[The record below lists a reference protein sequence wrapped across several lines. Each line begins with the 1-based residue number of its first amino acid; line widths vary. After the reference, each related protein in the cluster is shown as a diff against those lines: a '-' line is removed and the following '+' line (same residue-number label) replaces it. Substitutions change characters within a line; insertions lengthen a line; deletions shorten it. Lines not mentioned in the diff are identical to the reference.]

1 MDGLI
6 IEGKRLVR
14 CNSTS
19 SIITV
24 PDNVAVIGKY
34 AFACN
39 NTVQTVILSK
49 SVKVIEKGAFFECGS
64 LLSVE
69 SIGVKTIG
77 ESVFENC
84 EQLSIVYFGHSLK
97 KIGKYAFNKCFNVNF
112 DAPQNSFAEKY
123 AQNNYIYCKSS
134 SQENEKISVK
144 SVMESAKAAQKIK
157 PMLNLNM
164 IIIGG
169 AGTGKSRFFVKPNLM
184 MCNTSFVVTDPS
196 GELLQSCGKML
207 VQMGYEIKVF
217 NLNDM
222 KHSHSYNPFRY
233 ICDVGT
239 EDEKPPIREAN
250 VLKMLNVLMAN
261 TKGEGEGGD
270 PFWDNATKLLLSA
283 LCFLLVETG
292 AEEDQNL
299 YQVLELIHKAHVD
312 ENKPDEKSE
321 LDLIF
326 DQRAAESPDA
336 LSVKFYTEFKQAAG
350 KTMQSILISTSTR
363 LQNFNVKEL
372 QDLTNTDNIQLETIG
387 DKKTALFVILS
398 TTDSSN
404 NYLAA
409 MMYTQLFDSL
419 YTRAIRKYKGRLP
432 VHVRFI
438 LDEFANCG
446 KIPDFE
452 QILATCRKFEIS
464 AAIIL
469 QNITQLKR
477 LYEKGWE
484 ELPGNCDTMLYLGGK
499 DQFTNEYIMK
509 ELGKETID
517 TLAINKTKSKQGS
530 TSYNDGIMG
539 RELMQLNELSTM
551 DNNDCI
557 VMIRGMP
564 PFLTPKFEITN
575 HRRYNMLD
583 EVNKERN
590 SYYVER
596 EITTET
602 PAFIDFEDF
611 FDDNELPAEIAGYNI
626 SIMSDEDDPIMTV
639 KDLREYAGISQE
651 CSGIFDNAELSYEK
665 IAV

>member
-24 PDNVAVIGKY
+24 PDGVAVIGKY

-39 NTVQTVILSK
+39 NVIQSIVLPK
-49 SVKVIEKGAFFECGS
+49 SVKIIEKGAFFECKN
-64 LLSVE
+64 LNSVE
-69 SIGVKTIG
+69 ALNVKSIG
-77 ESVFENC
+77 ESCFENC
-84 EQLSIVYFGHSLK
+84 EVLNIVCFGMALK
-97 KIGKYAFNKCFNVNF
+97 KIGKYAFDKCYEINFN
-112 DAPQNSFAEKY
+112 APANSFAEKY

-134 SQENEKISVK
+134 QENEKISVK
-144 SVMESAKAAQKIK
+144 SVMESGKAAQKIK

-164 IIIGG
+164 IILGG
-169 AGTGKSRFFVKPNLM
+169 SGTGKSRFFVNPNLM

-239 EDEKPPIREAN
+239 EDEKPPIREAS

-292 AEEDQNL
+292 TEEDQNF
-299 YQVLELIHKAHVD
+299 YQVLDLIHKAHVD

-363 LQNFNVKEL
+363 LQNFNIKEL
-372 QDLTNTDNIQLETIG
+372 QDLTNTDNIHLETIG
-387 DKKTALFVILS
+387 DKKTALFLILPL
-398 TTDSSN
+398 T
-404 NYLAA
+404 
-409 MMYTQLFDSL
+409 
-419 YTRAIRKYKGRLP
+419 YKTYN
-432 VHVRFI
+432 FI
-438 LDEFANCG
+438 VC
-446 KIPDFE
+446 
-452 QILATCRKFEIS
+452 ILKF
-464 AAIIL
+464 
-469 QNITQLKR
+469 
-477 LYEKGWE
+477 
-484 ELPGNCDTMLYLGGK
+484 
-499 DQFTNEYIMK
+499 
-509 ELGKETID
+509 
-517 TLAINKTKSKQGS
+517 
-530 TSYNDGIMG
+530 
-539 RELMQLNELSTM
+539 
-551 DNNDCI
+551 
-557 VMIRGMP
+557 
-564 PFLTPKFEITN
+564 
-575 HRRYNMLD
+575 
-583 EVNKERN
+583 
-590 SYYVER
+590 
-596 EITTET
+596 
-602 PAFIDFEDF
+602 
-611 FDDNELPAEIAGYNI
+611 
-626 SIMSDEDDPIMTV
+626 
-639 KDLREYAGISQE
+639 
-651 CSGIFDNAELSYEK
+651 
-665 IAV
+665 